1 MSIPRQSARASRGL
15 LLVSGEPARVAAWVR
30 RGLVPCHVVP
40 LGRWTAVVPAESA
53 SRAEPPYD
61 DAVLVLASRPVPHR
75 FRPALGFWS
84 LDDRAVATVT
94 PRAWRVAS
102 RWLVWGPGHGAMPAP
117 GLRLA
122 RALDLATAVGRPGAG
137 HDVARLVSQ
146 PGGDVDDLLVD
157 LMTVL
162 DVPGAQLLD
171 GAPMDSR
178 VIEPAA
184 RLVARFNA
192 RVADDARHRAE
203 LEGL

>member
-1 MSIPRQSARASRGL
+1 MSVPRQSARVSRGL

-30 RGLVPCHVVP
+30 RGLVPCQVVA
-40 LGRWTAVVPAESA
+40 LGRWTAVVPAESH
-53 SRAEPPYD
+53 SRVEPPYD

-94 PRAWRVAS
+94 PRGWRVAA
-102 RWLVWGPGHGAMPAP
+102 RWLVWRRGQGAVAAP

-122 RALDLATAVGRPGAG
+122 RALDLAMAAGRPGAG

-146 PGGDVDDLLVD
+146 SRGEVDDLLLD

-162 DVPGAQLLD
+162 DVPGEGLLNGPPGN
-171 GAPMDSR
+171 GAA
-178 VIEPAA
+178 VEPAP
-184 RLVARFNA
+184 RLVARFNS